1 MPIHSK
7 QIGQDLT
14 ALFYSFSLVYNIFT
28 LILSGY
34 LCPILK
40 FHVFTLLDSRP
51 YFWLRTKSRAMGTTS
66 AFRKARKSKS
76 RQEIAAEYGIS
87 RRTFYR
93 WLQKTAINIPSGL
106 IPPKVQDRIYEEFGN
121 PNQPSI
127 WRDDSYFN
135 RG

>member
-1 MPIHSK
+1 
-7 QIGQDLT
+7 
-14 ALFYSFSLVYNIFT
+14 
-28 LILSGY
+28 
-34 LCPILK
+34 
-40 FHVFTLLDSRP
+40 
-51 YFWLRTKSRAMGTTS
+51 MGTTS

-121 PNQPSI
+121 PNQPGI
-127 WRDDSYFN
+127 WRDDSFFK